1 MQTKAE
7 KLVTK
12 VSRVAETYWYFHDFD
27 KAEELASRAWWVINK
42 RYFNDR
48 EKLMQILLSHC
59 RFAFSQSNVVP
70 DRILNKT
77 A

>member
-7 KLVTK
+7 TLVTK
-12 VSRVAETYWYFHDFD
+12 ASRVAETYWYFNDRE
-27 KAEELASRAWWVINK
+27 KACELASRTWWIINK
-42 RYFNDR
+42 RYFDDR
-48 EKLMQILLSHC
+48 EKLMQILLKHC
-59 RFAFSQSNVVP
+59 GFAFSQSNVVP